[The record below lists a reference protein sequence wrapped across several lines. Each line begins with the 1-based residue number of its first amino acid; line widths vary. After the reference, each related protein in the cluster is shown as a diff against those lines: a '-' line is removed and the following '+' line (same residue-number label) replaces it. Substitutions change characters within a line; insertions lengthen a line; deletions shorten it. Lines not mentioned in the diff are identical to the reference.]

1 MRRAFLLPSAIVLV
15 ARGLA
20 AYAGNVV
27 AATGTRFSGTTLAI
41 RTFGDIFS
49 HLEPLRVVEAIA
61 SNEGDR

>member
-1 MRRAFLLPSAIVLV
+1 LCSS
-15 ARGLA
+15 LA

-27 AATGTRFSGTTLAI
+27 ATTGTRFSGTTLAI
-41 RTFGDIFS
+41 ATFGDIFS